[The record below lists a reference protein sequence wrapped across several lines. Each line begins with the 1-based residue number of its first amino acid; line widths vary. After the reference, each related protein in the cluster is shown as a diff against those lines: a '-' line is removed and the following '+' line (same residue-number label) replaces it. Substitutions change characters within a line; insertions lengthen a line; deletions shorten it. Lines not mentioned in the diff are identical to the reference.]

1 MYTNIKIQFIQTVDK
16 QRIKTTCA
24 QTWSEMLEKFISQP
38 KKLFLLDG
46 LGATLSAFL
55 LGVVLVKLERT
66 FGIPSQSLYILA
78 TLPVIFVIYDLYCIR
93 KTRTDEGPLLKG
105 IALINLSYCCISIV
119 FAFYLQWCAKN
130 NIAHQ
135 IFLSFWFWY
144 WNEQILYLLQFIPRN
159 NILFWTDEYWSKCSC

>member
-1 MYTNIKIQFIQTVDK
+1 
-16 QRIKTTCA
+16 
-24 QTWSEMLEKFISQP
+24 MLEKFISQP

-119 FAFYLQWCAKN
+119 FAFYHFSTITIYEWAYLLTE
-130 NIAHQ
+130 ILMT
-135 IFLSFWFWY
+135 IFLASIEFKVARAL
-144 WNEQILYLLQFIPRN
+144 IN
-159 NILFWTDEYWSKCSC
+159 NVPTKPH